1 MIYLSIFFSKSSK
14 LYKISLNDKY
24 VIDFATLID
33 EFCSLMSKQ
42 RVNSILVSNIAN
54 HIKQLRE
61 DKGISQEVFYIDT
74 DIHIGRI
81 ESGNSNITVSTLS
94 AICEYLGIT
103 LSDFF
108 KDL

>member
-1 MIYLSIFFSKSSK
+1 
-14 LYKISLNDKY
+14 
-24 VIDFATLID
+24 
-33 EFCSLMSKQ
+33 MSKQ

-81 ESGNSNITVSTLS
+81 ESGKGNITVSTLS
-94 AICEYLGIT
+94 AICDYLGIT

-108 KDL
+108 KDLWYSSDKNFLNIEQLIQLWAKLCYD